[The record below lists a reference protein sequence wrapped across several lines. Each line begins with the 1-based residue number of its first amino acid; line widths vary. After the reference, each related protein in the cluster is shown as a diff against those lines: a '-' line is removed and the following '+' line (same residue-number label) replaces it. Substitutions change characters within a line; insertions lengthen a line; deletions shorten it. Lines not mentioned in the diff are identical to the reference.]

1 MGQRAARSFARRSS
15 NHRARCKQSVI
26 ATTNRYS
33 AAPSATDTSTSITK
47 ETEGMSITSRQ
58 ERSDWRRVALTGVI
72 AGTLSLAA
80 TMANA
85 GECPADKKVAD
96 GQGQK
101 PSTAAAKDVTDV
113 VRATTDLAK
122 EPAGV
127 NGRQFRL
134 RQLDIKPGGIV
145 PWHSHHNR
153 PAMIY
158 IVSGEVVEYASNCAA
173 PIVHKAGDVAA
184 EKKGTSHWWQ
194 NTASTPAVLISVDLF
209 PVENMKD
216 EHMM

>member
-1 MGQRAARSFARRSS
+1 
-15 NHRARCKQSVI
+15 
-26 ATTNRYS
+26 
-33 AAPSATDTSTSITK
+33 
-47 ETEGMSITSRQ
+47 MSITSKE
-58 ERSDWRRVALTGVI
+58 ERSDWRRVALAGVV

-85 GECPADKKVAD
+85 GECPNDKKVAD

-113 VRATTDLAK
+113 VRASTDLSK
-122 EPAGV
+122 EAAAV
-127 NGRQFRL
+127 NGRLLRL

-145 PWHSHHNR
+145 PWHSHDNR

-158 IVSGEVVEYASNCAA
+158 IVSGEIVEYASNCTV
-173 PIVHKAGDVAA
+173 PIVHKAGDVAS

-194 NTASTPAVLISVDLF
+194 NTGNAPVVLISVDLF
-209 PVENMKD
+209 PVANMKD
-216 EHMM
+216 QHMM